1 MRVLVRAA
9 FLAALVVA
17 IAVPASA
24 DHGDIHPTARS
35 ERTYFHCAGPAK
47 VQNVYAAQGIIPTWD
62 TSEPAGS
69 VQQGEGCGYYE
80 NILSGS
86 VHPSLLAAWEGTF
99 TGNLDALTVELHRLL
114 PASGATTTL
123 VVGTVTIDGIDV
135 FAGDITLQP
144 EPSETGASTVSKFS
158 LRRLNYMTED
168 GDGTIERTVRVTI
181 DSYNEQQSA
190 WVWDTTEVPSGITFN
205 PGSLAG
211 SVIVN

>member
-24 DHGDIHPTARS
+24 DHGDIHPTART
-35 ERTYFHCAGPAK
+35 ERTYFRCAGPVK
-47 VQNVYAAQGIIPTWD
+47 VQNAYIAQGVIPTWD
-62 TSEPAGS
+62 TNEPAGS

-80 NILSGS
+80 NLLSGGNPALHTA
-86 VHPSLLAAWEGTF
+86 VWEGTF
-99 TGNLDALTVELHRLL
+99 TGNIDTMTVELHRLL
-114 PASGATTTL
+114 PAAGATTTM
-123 VVGTVTIDGIDV
+123 VVGTVTIDGIEV
-135 FAGDITLQP
+135 FTGDITLQP
-144 EPSETGASTVSKFS
+144 EASETGASTVSKFS
-158 LRRLNYMTED
+158 LRRLKYMTED

-205 PGSLAG
+205 PESLAG
-211 SVIVN
+211 SVVVN